1 MPDGD
6 GNQAAV
12 SAGQAN
18 GETTALVHGRHVQR
32 KKKVPFLAMWLAVS
46 ALSMMFGALTILYLV
61 RLQDKLNYP
70 FEAPHSLWIS
80 TFFILAS
87 SLTLWLGTRAIR
99 RGDRSRLFFLAT
111 LTLFFGVLFLFSQ
124 GVAWVE
130 LVRAE
135 VFTAKNPFRD
145 LFYIITAVHGAHVLF
160 GVGWLGVVVYKSYHG
175 SYTKDRHLGVEL
187 FDMYWHFMGIV
198 WIVFFAIL
206 MFL

>member
-1 MPDGD
+1 MSDGL
-6 GNQAAV
+6 GRQSEV
-12 SAGQAN
+12 STGQGN
-18 GETTALVHGRHVQR
+18 GEAGVHGHGGTILRR
-32 KKKVPFLAMWLAVS
+32 KRIPFLAMWLAVS

-70 FEAPHSLWIS
+70 FEAPNALWIS

-124 GVAWVE
+124 GVAWAE
-130 LVRAE
+130 LFRAE

-145 LFYIITAVHGAHVLF
+145 LFYVITAVHGAHVLF
-160 GVGWLGVVVYKSYHG
+160 GVGWLGVVVFKSYKG

-198 WIVFFAIL
+198 WVVFFAIL